1 VDGVWERIRRATE
14 DGGLGGS
21 AKVST
26 AKQDS
31 QAMDPNMEVI
41 EKDVKRVRKELRRL
55 GISSKIPYKV
65 DSDTISGKYANRG
78 NSLISKY
85 YE

>member
-1 VDGVWERIRRATE
+1 
-14 DGGLGGS
+14 
-21 AKVST
+21 
-26 AKQDS
+26 
-31 QAMDPNMEVI
+31 MEVI
-41 EKDVKRVRKELRRL
+41 CAYTCDWTDEKDVKRVRKELRRL